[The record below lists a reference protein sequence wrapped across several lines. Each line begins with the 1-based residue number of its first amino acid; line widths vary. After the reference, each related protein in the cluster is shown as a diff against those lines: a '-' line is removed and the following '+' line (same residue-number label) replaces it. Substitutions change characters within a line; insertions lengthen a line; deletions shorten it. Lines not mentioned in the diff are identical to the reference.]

1 MLGDSLSPFF
11 SSSLAATLE
20 RFALSPYGGNAVV
33 EENGCRS
40 EGSGVVLSAG
50 KVDSRITEQR
60 AHCRR
65 PHVYRQIDSNNAI
78 GGRTQSAEVSTGAA
92 ADVKNAA
99 SWEREKMLQQERL
112 IEPCRRILV
121 IIRCRPAVIAGCR
134 RTLIFGR
141 VHMRPDTSSE

>member
-1 MLGDSLSPFF
+1 VIPRILPAVLDNVSFSTMLGDSLSPFF

-65 PHVYRQIDSNNAI
+65 PHVLS
-78 GGRTQSAEVSTGAA
+78 GR
-92 ADVKNAA
+92 
-99 SWEREKMLQQERL
+99 
-112 IEPCRRILV
+112 
-121 IIRCRPAVIAGCR
+121 IAGPKGA
-134 RTLIFGR
+134 IQGR
-141 VHMRPDTSSE
+141 PSGHSG